1 MIRPENVFIN
11 CPFDNYYFPLL
22 KPLLFTLIYVEL
34 NPQISETSD
43 SGEIRL
49 NNIKKLM
56 SVSKYSIHDLSR
68 MEPLKRK
75 DYPRFNMPFEC
86 GIDFGL
92 KMSNENNFGEKKFLI
107 LDKEQYRYQRVIS
120 DISGNDI
127 KAHKNEPEEIIK
139 VVRDW
144 FKPTNKQIPRHREIW
159 LAFNEFEFDYENILK
174 EEGYNPKDINS
185 LTFSDIIENMNAWIE
200 KYKEKNNIAQQRF
213 GAIGVLGKL

>member
-1 MIRPENVFIN
+1 MISPENVFIN

-34 NPQISETSD
+34 NPKISETSD

-49 NNIKKLM
+49 NNIKNLM
-56 SVSKYSIHDLSR
+56 AISKYSIHDLSR
-68 MEPLKRK
+68 MEPLKTK

-92 KMSNENNFGEKKFLI
+92 KMSNEENFGDKKFLI
-107 LDKEQYRYQRVIS
+107 LEKEQHRYQKVIS

-127 KAHKNEPEEIIK
+127 KAHKNDPEQIIK

-144 FKPTNKQIPRHREIW
+144 FKPTNPAIPRHKEIW
-159 LAFNEFEFDYENILK
+159 LAYNEFEFDYESILN
-174 EEGYNPKDINS
+174 EEGYDPKDINS
-185 LTFSDIIENMNAWIE
+185 LTFSDIIENMAAWIP
-200 KYKEKNNIAQQRF
+200 KYKKKNNIAKQPL
-213 GAIGVLGKL
+213 GEIGVLVE